1 MPARRVV
8 ALTRAAIA
16 VRLVADVFVLAVLGE
31 ATAVAVEV
39 LADVAGTGV
48 TAARTAILATIG
60 GGGAVAAEGDYS
72 PTRKVKR
79 LKRPLLSSRRLIR
92 ALS

>member
-60 GGGAVAAEGDYS
+60 GGGAVAAEGDS
-72 PTRKVKR
+72 AAFAAALLCEFAFELV
-79 LKRPLLSSRRLIR
+79 PL
-92 ALS
+92 